1 MSFTFDDTFRQIIQA
16 DFATTKTVPLL
27 LGEAGIGKT
36 SFIND
41 LATTMDAH
49 VFTVQVNQL
58 AEKGDLIAV
67 KTLPNADGEGYSQF
81 FFPHHTITEAVRF
94 AEANPEAKVILN
106 FDEYNRSEPD
116 LNSAVMTIA
125 TTREV
130 AGRPLPKNVLLIATG
145 NDRGAVTQ
153 LDTASTSRF
162 AVYPVAPDTDVFLSL
177 LGNSLHP
184 HILATLKAHPDYI
197 LQYPDDEQNSNDML
211 FAEERIM
218 PTQFT
223 TPRTID
229 YLSTWLNNINADVLN
244 TMLVTPVIDP
254 DADNTLPSST
264 MRPDNQLYAALAAHT
279 GHTEFTMSIYLKLRE
294 QLLQPTTNSARTE
307 FNPISTDAAYDI
319 SPTRTAQRLYDL
331 YHQDRLTE
339 TYINDIINDALD
351 ARPDADP
358 DEPNVELSHTFAH
371 FLVGANP
378 AMPTLLQNS
387 LLEAI
392 VTTGVAFE
400 PAMYTGIIQVLQ
412 TRELSDAAAS
422 LMQWIEDRQPD
433 EVHPDVLHWIS
444 QNLTLLI

>member
-1 MSFTFDDTFRQIIQA
+1 MSFTFDDTFRQIIRA

-177 LGNSLHP
+177 LGNTLHP
-184 HILATLKAHPDYI
+184 HIVATLNAHPEYI
-197 LQYPDDEQNSNDML
+197 LQYPDDEQSSNDML

-223 TPRTID
+223 TPRTIE
-229 YLSTWLNNINADVLN
+229 YLSTWLNNIDTEVLN
-244 TMLVTPVIDP
+244 TMLVTPVIDDND
-254 DADNTLPSST
+254 DALPAST

-279 GHTEFTMSIYLKLRE
+279 GHTEFTMSVYLKLRE
-294 QLLQPTTNSARTE
+294 ELLQPTATSARAA
-307 FNPISTDAAYDI
+307 FNPINTDAAYDV
-319 SPTRTAQRLYDL
+319 SATRTAQRLYDL
-331 YHQDRLTE
+331 YDEEKLNE
-339 TYINDIINDALD
+339 ASINAVISDALTTD
-351 ARPDADP
+351 SNADP

-371 FLVGANP
+371 FLVNHDKRLP
-378 AMPTLLQNS
+378 ILLQNR

-392 VTTGVAFE
+392 ITTGVAFE
-400 PAMYTGIIQVLQ
+400 PEMYTGIIQVLQ

-422 LMQWIEDRQPD
+422 LMQWVEDRQPD

-444 QNLTLLI
+444 DNLTLLV